1 MIKGAKAGQ
10 QSQRQPVIAKDSAA
24 SISYL
29 KILYGLSEGEISGLS
44 DGAKSIYLDD
54 TPLLDDS
61 GNPNFKDDNGNLA
74 VTWDFRTG
82 TNDQEYI
89 KGFPSVENETNINV
103 ELKGGTPYVKT
114 VTNSQLSAVRLRL
127 SWSALR
133 KQETNGDVNGIT
145 IEYAIDLSTNGGA
158 YQQVLLTKVSDKTSA
173 KYERSHRID
182 LPRGNTWNIRVRRL
196 TPNATSDLIS
206 F

>member
-10 QSQRQPVIAKDSAA
+10 QQQRQPVIAKDSAA

-29 KILYGLSEGEISGLS
+29 KILYGLSEGEISGLAN
-44 DGAKSIYLDD
+44 GAKSIYLDD

-89 KGFPSVENETNINV
+89 KVAPHTGAWIETN
-103 ELKGGTPYVKT
+103 
-114 VTNSQLSAVRLRL
+114 S
-127 SWSALR
+127 
-133 KQETNGDVNGIT
+133 
-145 IEYAIDLSTNGGA
+145 
-158 YQQVLLTKVSDKTSA
+158 
-173 KYERSHRID
+173 
-182 LPRGNTWNIRVRRL
+182 
-196 TPNATSDLIS
+196 
-206 F
+206 